1 MCIILV
7 VAGNSACKATFKLM
21 KANEENLQTLND
33 MNSMNPTPRLA
44 GMIEAMEKELGVN
57 QQAEWTADHDSCNA
71 SFQRIAKMIVETI
84 GKKKREELEEL
95 KEIVYNEMQSDV
107 PNVET
112 AKLAMQSAWQIV

>member
-1 MCIILV
+1 M
-7 VAGNSACKATFKLM
+7 KAT
-21 KANEENLQTLND
+21 EENLQMLKD
-33 MNSMNPTPRLA
+33 MNAMTLA
-44 GMIEAMEKELGVN
+44 PKRTEMIEAMEKELGVN

-95 KEIVYNEMQSDV
+95 KEIVYNEMQSDE